1 MEFEYDTKNLLYVR
15 IDRKRKFL
23 ATIFLR
29 ALGLKNDSEIIKAF
43 YQSENSAQGPQAFLG
58 SLAGLM
64 GTRLSK
70 NIEHPRTHETV
81 VNAGRKITESVYK
94 EIQKASI
101 TQVEVAGHD
110 LEGAFAAADVVNPAT
125 GEVMLEANNELT
137 SSALNSILE
146 SGLTDIQVFFPE
158 RDDTGVVISQTL
170 KRDTLKTPQE
180 ALIEMYRKMRP
191 GDPPT
196 LDTATSLF
204 NGMFFDPR
212 KYDFSRVGRLK
223 FNIKLGY
230 YSKLKNRLDDKATE
244 FEVLKTPGISPRPI
258 STWSWTTRRCLSASG
273 KGTSVPRSSAPAKA
287 RWPRTTPST
296 LPVQL
301 PLDKRTLEPED
312 FYAAIRYL
320 LTLKKNPGG
329 NLCCG

>member
-1 MEFEYDTKNLLYVR
+1 MR

-29 ALGLKNDSEIIKAF
+29 ALGLKNDAEIIKAF
-43 YQSENSAQGPQAFLG
+43 YPVERITLKDRKLFREVSP
-58 SLAGLM
+58 GLV

-94 EIQKASI
+94 EIQKAKV
-101 TQVEVAGHD
+101 TQIEVAPHD
-110 LEGAFAAADVVNPAT
+110 LEGAYAAADIVDPAT
-125 GEVMLEANNELT
+125 GEVILEANNELAP
-137 SSALNSILE
+137 SALNSILD
-146 SGLTDIQVFFPE
+146 SGIPEIQVFFPE
-158 RDDTGVVISQTL
+158 RDETGVVISQTL
-170 KRDTLKTPQE
+170 KRDTLKAPQE

-196 LDTATSLF
+196 LDTATALF

-230 YSKLKNRLDDKATE
+230 FTKLKSGIDEKAT
-244 FEVLKTPGISPRPI
+244 R
-258 STWSWTTRRCLSASG
+258 A
-273 KGTSVPRSSAPAKA
+273 
-287 RWPRTTPST
+287 
-296 LPVQL
+296 
-301 PLDKRTLEPED
+301 
-312 FYAAIRYL
+312 
-320 LTLKKNPGG
+320 
-329 NLCCG
+329 